1 MKPGGANR
9 VSAVVAGSSTT
20 SSSPLRTRH
29 NVARRS
35 EIRSWCGEKL
45 S

>member
-1 MKPGGANR
+1 MNAGGASR

-29 NVARRS
+29 SVARRS